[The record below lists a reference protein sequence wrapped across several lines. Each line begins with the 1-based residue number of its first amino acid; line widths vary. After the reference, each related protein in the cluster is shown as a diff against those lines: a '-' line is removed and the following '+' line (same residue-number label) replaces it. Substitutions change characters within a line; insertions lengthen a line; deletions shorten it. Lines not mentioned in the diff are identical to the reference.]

1 MIRAALLFAAS
12 VGLHAQALGLQFYP
26 VPPCRLVDTRGAAV
40 GFDGASPWSGPSI
53 AAQTAA
59 TFVLTQP
66 SGNTTP
72 SPCAALPAI
81 AKAYVL
87 NVTVV
92 PKGGAVDYVTVW
104 PDDQPQ
110 PTVALL
116 DDPQAQIV
124 SNLAVVSSGADGG
137 ISIFN
142 AGPTSTDV
150 VIDLAGYFATP
161 YIQLLTGHYLSSPV
175 VFYFAAPTGLP
186 DAQIFSMYPCNGAA
200 PDGSTIQRGST
211 MYVPGSAG
219 GTSPA
224 DRTFVCMF
232 AKGSDATTAL
242 WVLQSTAGAN

>member
-1 MIRAALLFAAS
+1 MRAALLLSTAL
-12 VGLHAQALGLQFYP
+12 VLHGQALGLQFYT
-26 VPPCRLVDTRGAAV
+26 VAPCRLVDTRGTAA
-40 GFDGASPWSGPSI
+40 GFNGSSPWSGPSI
-53 AAQTAA
+53 AAQGTV
-59 TFVLTQP
+59 TFLLTQA

-81 AKAYVL
+81 AKAYVV
-87 NVTVV
+87 NFTVV
-92 PKGGAVDYVTVW
+92 PKGGAVDYMTAW
-104 PDDQPQ
+104 PDDQSQ
-110 PTVALL
+110 PTVGLL

-124 SNLAVVSSGADGG
+124 SNFAIIAAGSDGG
-137 ISIFN
+137 ISVFN
-142 AGPTSTDV
+142 SGPTATDV
-150 VIDLAGYFATP
+150 VIDLVGYFATP

-219 GTSPA
+219 GASTA

-232 AKGSDATTAL
+232 TNGGDPTTAL
-242 WVLQSTAGAN
+242 WVLQSTAGVN